1 MPWPSAPPMRERG
14 TAILLLDLDDFKT
27 VNDTFGHEAGDRV
40 LVEVSRRLERVTRQG
55 EGIYRLGGDEF
66 AFVLYDARLSEVLSL
81 ADRICL
87 ALGEPLDL
95 GPRMIRPLA
104 TMGISIA
111 LSGQDRSTLL
121 AEADM
126 AMYSGKDRNTNIAS
140 VFDPD
145 LHQATLARHQLE
157 RDLRDAVKQDELFLL
172 YQPIVHLAH
181 NDMVGVEAL
190 IRWEHPTR
198 GVISPV
204 EFIPLAEA
212 NGSINTIG
220 DWVLERAIHQLLEWD
235 DAQPDRRLSISVNVS
250 PLQLA
255 DPDFVGRVAR
265 ILRQSQIDPG
275 RVNLEITEAAFG
287 DDDVAMIGRLHEL
300 KGLGLRLA
308 IDDFGTEYSALSRLQ
323 RLPVDTLKIDKSFI
337 DDLATEP
344 TAWALATA
352 IIRLAESLG
361 KSTVAEGIETGGQ
374 LAHLRSLNVE
384 FGQGFLFARPLTAD
398 AISTLL
404 TAGPGRSFWGE
415 LSTDP
420 LMMVLR

>member
-1 MPWPSAPPMRERG
+1 MCSSPQRADDALAQRPTDGERG
-14 TAILLLDLDDFKT
+14 AAILLLDLDDFKT

-40 LVEVSRRLERVTRQG
+40 LVEVSRRLERVSRHG

-66 AFVLYDARLSEVLSL
+66 AFVLFDARLSEVLSL

-250 PLQLA
+250 PLQLV

-265 ILRQSQIDPG
+265 ILRESQIDP
-275 RVNLEITEAAFG
+275 
-287 DDDVAMIGRLHEL
+287 VA
-300 KGLGLRLA
+300 
-308 IDDFGTEYSALSRLQ
+308 
-323 RLPVDTLKIDKSFI
+323 
-337 DDLATEP
+337 
-344 TAWALATA
+344 
-352 IIRLAESLG
+352 
-361 KSTVAEGIETGGQ
+361 
-374 LAHLRSLNVE
+374 
-384 FGQGFLFARPLTAD
+384 
-398 AISTLL
+398 
-404 TAGPGRSFWGE
+404 
-415 LSTDP
+415 
-420 LMMVLR
+420 